1 MNNDNTGGPAFPV
14 PRYERGDMYSL
25 GITLRDYFAAKAMQ
39 SFIIAACTNEN
50 AVLTVLNKAKTEIE
64 NEDWIAYSAYEAADA
79 MLREREA
86 T

>member
-1 MNNDNTGGPAFPV
+1 MRNTRPAFPNH
-14 PRYERGDMYSL
+14 PEMPTDAPGTGM
-25 GITLRDYFAAKAMQ
+25 TLRDYFAAKAMQ